1 MFTFSL
7 YLFLFRSGSVEV
19 KLTSTGFAE
28 KPVQTKQKSTKPT
41 QGKNPPMAQVKE
53 EPKEEKKGQQ
63 VRGKK
68 GKMKKMKEKY
78 KDQDEEER
86 EMGIFLNA
94 SYE

>member
-1 MFTFSL
+1 M
-7 YLFLFRSGSVEV
+7 EV

-86 EMGIFLNA
+86 EMRMKILQVRVNNLPKSPPPFFL
-94 SYE
+94 YY